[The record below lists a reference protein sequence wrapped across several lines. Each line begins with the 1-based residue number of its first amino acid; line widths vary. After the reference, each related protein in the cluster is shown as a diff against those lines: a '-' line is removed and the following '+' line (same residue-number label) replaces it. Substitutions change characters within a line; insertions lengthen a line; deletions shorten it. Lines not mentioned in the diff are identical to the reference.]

1 MITKDSSNSS
11 KVEYRIPPFIWVVI
25 VVLVFV
31 LGMMFQK
38 QQILDGK
45 GGFLGINLG
54 GNKITPTIAVAGQPT
69 QGSFRAFNF
78 EKDKGTISPLGDKN
92 AKVKMVLFSDFE
104 CPYCGALDGHNSQV
118 MDSLKTN
125 IAGWEAAMPN
135 IISEYVD
142 SGKAVI
148 YFRDFP
154 AHQDSQVEHNA
165 ARCADE
171 QGKFWEMHDALF
183 TLQDEGGVGTDATAK
198 MKELATNLGLD
209 ETKFD
214 SCLSSKKFQKEI
226 DADQAAS
233 RELGVQGTPH
243 MFINDKFVS
252 GADGFAAFKKI
263 IDAELSK

>member
-1 MITKDSSNSS
+1 VLRAFNLFPVFTKNSQS
-11 KVEYRIPPFIWVVI
+11 VEKVEYRIPPFIWLVI
-25 VVLVFV
+25 IVLVFL

-38 QQILDGK
+38 QQIAGGK
-45 GGFLGINLG
+45 N
-54 GNKITPTIAVAGQPT
+54 NPTPTVVAGQPT
-69 QGSFRAFNF
+69 TAASFRKFDVKN
-78 EKDKGTISPLGDKN
+78 DLGTISPLGKKD
-92 AKVKMVLFSDFE
+92 AKVKLVLFSDFE
-104 CPYCGALDGHNSQV
+104 CPYCAALDGHNSQV

-125 IAGWEAAMPN
+125 IAGWEPAMPN

-154 AHQDSQVEHNA
+154 AHQDSGTMHNA

-171 QGKFWEMHDALF
+171 QDKFWEMHDALF
-183 TLQDEGGVGTDATAK
+183 TLQDNGGVGTDAASK
-198 MKELATNLGLD
+198 MKELAVSVGLD
-209 ETKFD
+209 ETKFND
-214 SCLSSKKFQKEI
+214 CLTSKKYQKQI

-243 MFINDKFVS
+243 MFINDKFIS

-263 IDAELSK
+263 IDAELAK